1 MTGDPVTV
9 REALVS
15 DPRVLEHDASIRD
28 AARLLA
34 RPGVGSVLVIRDGL
48 LVGAVT
54 VHDIVQAVA
63 DGADPAHRAV
73 GEIATGVE
81 TIVPEAPLDEAI
93 HLMAERELDRLA
105 VVEHGRLIGILPREG
120 LVRRLAEDEPP
131 PEPEAA

>member
-9 REALVS
+9 REALVP
-15 DPRVLEHDASIRD
+15 DPRVLEQDASIRD

-34 RPGVGSVLVIRDGL
+34 RPGVGSVLVVHAGV

-54 VHDIVQAVA
+54 VHDVVQAVA
-63 DGADPAHRAV
+63 DGADASRRAV
-73 GEIATGVE
+73 GEIATGAA

-93 HLMAERELDRLA
+93 HLMAERDLDRLA
-105 VVEHGRLIGILPREG
+105 VVEDGRLIGILPLDG

-131 PEPEAA
+131 PEPDAA